1 MPNVAEFQKVG
12 ITTFNRFFE
21 GDITTPQYL
30 PGQIQSAVVNDANG
44 VNVAT
49 FVWQEV
55 NSATPYTV
63 VQAKGSNVVP
73 LGFVIRSNQNANA
86 TLGITDGYSMNISRY
101 QTAAIAKFGS
111 VACKITTVIG
121 TDPVAQWANVYI
133 NNTTG
138 VIGINAGGTLTG
150 WTKTNW
156 LFKSPAAQLIANSV
170 VEIITNDQNTQIVA

>member
-1 MPNVAEFQKVG
+1 MPNVAEFQRTG
-12 ITTFNRFFE
+12 ILTFNKFFE

-30 PGQIQSAVVNDANG
+30 PGQMQSGVVNDPNG
-44 VNVAT
+44 VNVGT

-55 NSATPYTV
+55 NSNQPFTI
-63 VQAKGSNVVP
+63 VQAKGSNIHI
-73 LGFVIRSNQNANA
+73 LGFAIRSNQNANA

-111 VACKITTVIG
+111 VACKLTTVIG
-121 TDPVAQWANVYI
+121 TNPVAQWDNVYV

-138 VIGINAGGTLTG
+138 VIGINAGGSLTG

-156 LFKSPAAQLIANSV
+156 LFKSPSAELVANSI
-170 VEIITNDQNTQIVA
+170 VEIMTNDQNTQIVP